1 MKYAF
6 VTGGAGGIAGAI
18 VEALDKTGE
27 WTIFATYHSKPLTEL
42 QARCS
47 NRVIGVQ
54 LDITSQESCDK
65 AAETVKGYTDTLD
78 ALLNFAGIHTMASLV
93 EGDPVAIMERMIN
106 TNVLG
111 MIRVTKS
118 FFQAGLLKGK
128 KSRVI
133 NCSSE
138 CGWMQPQPFN
148 SPYAITKWAVEAYTI
163 GLRRELAFLDIPVVK
178 VQPGSF
184 KSGMHGQAT
193 SGYEKLLA
201 ETTHYKPVL
210 SVLSPL
216 MTMAMKNPHDMKYI
230 VATTME
236 ALNAKSPKI
245 NYRSKNTWYLALID
259 PIPGK
264 IMDIGYKYV
273 VGGGYKAMKALGMIK
288 D

>member
-6 VTGGAGGIAGAI
+6 ITGGAGGIAGAI

-27 WTIFATYHSKPLTEL
+27 WTVFATYHSKPLTDL

-47 NRVIGVQ
+47 ERVIGVQ

-65 AAETVKGYTDTLD
+65 AAAFVKEHCDALD

-93 EGDPVAIMERMIN
+93 EGDPTATMEKMLN

-111 MIRVTKS
+111 MVRVTKS

-128 KSRVI
+128 KSRI
-133 NCSSE
+133 LNCSSE

-163 GLRRELAFLDIPVVK
+163 GLRRELAFLDIPVIK
-178 VQPGSF
+178 IQPGSF
-184 KSGMHGQAT
+184 KTGMHGQAT
-193 SGYEKLLA
+193 SGYEKLLHST
-201 ETTHYKPVL
+201 EYYKPVL
-210 SVLSPL
+210 TVLSPL

-230 VATTME
+230 VNTVME
-236 ALNAKSPKI
+236 ALYAKSPKI
-245 NYRSKNTWYLALID
+245 NYRCKNTWYLALID

-264 IMDIGYKYV
+264 VMDVAYKYF
-273 VGGGYKAMKALGMIK
+273 VGGLYKVMEAVGKA
-288 D
+288 

>member
-27 WTIFATYHSKPLTEL
+27 WTIFATYHSKPLTDL

-47 NRVIGVQ
+47 DRVIGVQ

-93 EGDPVAIMERMIN
+93 EGDPVGIMERMIN
-106 TNVLG
+106 TNVMG

-128 KSRVI
+128 RSRI
-133 NCSSE
+133 LNCSSE

-163 GLRRELAFLDIPVVK
+163 VPRHPRRQDPARLLQVRYAR
-178 VQPGSF
+178 
-184 KSGMHGQAT
+184 SGDFR
-193 SGYEKLLA
+193 L
-201 ETTHYKPVL
+201 
-210 SVLSPL
+210 
-216 MTMAMKNPHDMKYI
+216 
-230 VATTME
+230 
-236 ALNAKSPKI
+236 
-245 NYRSKNTWYLALID
+245 
-259 PIPGK
+259 
-264 IMDIGYKYV
+264 
-273 VGGGYKAMKALGMIK
+273 
-288 D
+288 